1 MLNMFFAFYVI
12 AIMVITM
19 IIYIPLIIQ
28 KKVSLKDFIIK
39 YIKINITNICIYFF
53 VYYVQIRFFKV
64 PINQVGLLDIIIP
77 TFCIFVLI
85 LFLRILFKTTKKQ
98 KIKILKILLVIIFY
112 WSIMFSFDYY
122 SVSHNKYP
130 IFCTNFNNMFEYQDG
145 GTVIYFG
152 VGYKVFVFCTPK
164 LKGGYI
170 CPIFTDYNTAYI
182 RLYEK
187 QNK

>member
-112 WSIMFSFDYY
+112 WSIMFS
-122 SVSHNKYP
+122 
-130 IFCTNFNNMFEYQDG
+130 CTNFNNMFEYQDG

-170 CPIFTDYNTAYI
+170 CPIFTDYNTAYN